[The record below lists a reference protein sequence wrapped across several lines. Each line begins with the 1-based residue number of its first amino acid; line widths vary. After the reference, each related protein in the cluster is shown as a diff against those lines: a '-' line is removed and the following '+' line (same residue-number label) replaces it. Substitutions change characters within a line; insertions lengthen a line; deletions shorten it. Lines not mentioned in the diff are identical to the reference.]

1 MKKIF
6 LLLSFTTLMLQSCS
20 SSDSSPT
27 NQVSLI
33 SKWNLDK
40 LLLDNTTQVLT
51 TCDKQGYIE
60 FYSNGTFERKDYYLN
75 GTSCILEG
83 FDSGTYTYNSSA
95 NRITLN
101 FLDPNDGPQ
110 IETLNNVNIS
120 STTLKYSWDENGDG
134 TDENNLEFKK

>member
-40 LLLDNTTQVLT
+40 SILDNTTQVLS

-60 FYSNGTFERKDYYLN
+60 FYSNGTFDRKDYFLN
-75 GTSCILEG
+75 GANCILEG
-83 FDSGTYTYNSSA
+83 FDSGAFTYNSSS
-95 NRITLN
+95 NKITLN